1 MSYINNAPTICFVYS
16 KALWR
21 KIGTKTGSTFK
32 TGAVRLLVGHSQ
44 VQEVKKIWKYVKKK
58 KVFYAVIFILNKFLQ
73 HFYDLTQFE
82 QVFFVSKLCIL

>member
-1 MSYINNAPTICFVYS
+1 MSYFTNDPTICFVYS

-44 VQEVKKIWKYVKKK
+44 VQEVKKIWKYVKK
-58 KVFYAVIFILNKFLQ
+58 
-73 HFYDLTQFE
+73 
-82 QVFFVSKLCIL
+82 